1 MNSQG
6 NYLKACL
13 FSSVFLSKISCDV
26 SRCHFLCLCP
36 DSKSFNI
43 TDTLITE
50 ICLFCN
56 PWWKYKQQWTST
68 VAFFAL
74 TAYALFNV
82 LKVLKVS
89 FFFFFFRNP
98 LSIIFMLDRIIPS
111 YLVQRKGTAEFMTIE
126 PMIGPGPYIKF
137 INNDG
142 LPTRSGHSWV
152 SNAWHSFTGLWCS
165 HVVNSSF
172 ATYKVRNINKALIS
186 WCCG

>member
-74 TAYALFNV
+74 TAYARFNV
-82 LKVLKVS
+82 LKVYKVS

-142 LPTRSGHSWV
+142 LPTRSGHSSQLGLKCLAFVHWTLV
-152 SNAWHSFTGLWCS
+152 FTRGK
-165 HVVNSSF
+165 F
-172 ATYKVRNINKALIS
+172 LI
-186 WCCG
+186 CDVQG